1 MTEFASPIFIL
12 YSVTLISLYLP
23 FSHSKTKHM
32 GKLAMRILNVLVRH
46 QQRFLLVLLLITVSI
61 ESS

>member
-1 MTEFASPIFIL
+1 
-12 YSVTLISLYLP
+12 
-23 FSHSKTKHM
+23 M
-32 GKLAMRILNVLVRH
+32 GKLAMRVLNVLVRH